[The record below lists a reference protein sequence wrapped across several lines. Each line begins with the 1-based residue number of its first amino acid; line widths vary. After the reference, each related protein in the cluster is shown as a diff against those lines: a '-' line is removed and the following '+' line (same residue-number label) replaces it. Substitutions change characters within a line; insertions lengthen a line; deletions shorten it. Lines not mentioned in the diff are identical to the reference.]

1 MGERQ
6 TVMTDWIEMK
16 RRLQD
21 AQSAVERK
29 FTPSAEETRRILKAR
44 ARALARESAKTETTD
59 ERLEVLEFSLA
70 DEKYGIESSYVRE
83 VFSLKE
89 LTALPCTPSFVL
101 GLVNVR
107 GQILS
112 VIDIKKF
119 FDLSDKDRTG
129 RNEVIVVHTDRLE
142 LGILA
147 DAVLGVS
154 LIPLTD
160 LQPSLPTLTGVRAD
174 YLRGV
179 TKEPMVVLDGQKLL
193 SSPKLIVY
201 EELSK

>member
-1 MGERQ
+1 
-6 TVMTDWIEMK
+6 MTDWIEMK

>member
-1 MGERQ
+1 MGGRQ

-29 FTPSAEETRRILKAR
+29 FTPSAEETRRVLKAR
-44 ARALARESAKTETTD
+44 ARTLARESAKTEPTD
-59 ERLEVLEFSLA
+59 ERLEVLEFALA

-119 FDLSDKDRTG
+119 FDLPDQDRMG
-129 RNEVIVVHTDRLE
+129 RNKVIVVHTDRLE

>member
-1 MGERQ
+1 MGGRQ

-29 FTPSAEETRRILKAR
+29 FTPNAEETRRILKAR
-44 ARALARESAKTETTD
+44 ARTLARESAKTEPTD
-59 ERLEVLEFSLA
+59 ERLEVLEFALA

-119 FDLSDKDRTG
+119 FGLPDQDRTG
-129 RNEVIVVHTDRLE
+129 RNKVIVVHTDRLE

>member
-1 MGERQ
+1 
-6 TVMTDWIEMK
+6 MTDWIEMK

-29 FTPSAEETRRILKAR
+29 FTPSAEETRRVLKAR
-44 ARALARESAKTETTD
+44 ARTLARESAKTEPTD
-59 ERLEVLEFSLA
+59 ERLEVLEFALA

-119 FDLSDKDRTG
+119 FDLPDQDRMG
-129 RNEVIVVHTDRLE
+129 RNKVIVVHTDRLE

>member
-1 MGERQ
+1 
-6 TVMTDWIEMK
+6 
-16 RRLQD
+16 
-21 AQSAVERK
+21 
-29 FTPSAEETRRILKAR
+29 
-44 ARALARESAKTETTD
+44 
-59 ERLEVLEFSLA
+59 
-70 DEKYGIESSYVRE
+70 
-83 VFSLKE
+83 
-89 LTALPCTPSFVL
+89 
-101 GLVNVR
+101 
-107 GQILS
+107 
-112 VIDIKKF
+112 
-119 FDLSDKDRTG
+119 
-129 RNEVIVVHTDRLE
+129 VHTDRLE

>member
-1 MGERQ
+1 MGGRQ

-29 FTPSAEETRRILKAR
+29 FTPNAEETRRILKAR
-44 ARALARESAKTETTD
+44 ARTLARESAKTEPTD
-59 ERLEVLEFSLA
+59 ERLEVLEFALA

-119 FDLSDKDRTG
+119 FDLSDRDRTG

>member
-1 MGERQ
+1 MGGRQ

-29 FTPSAEETRRILKAR
+29 FTPNAEETRRILKAR
-44 ARALARESAKTETTD
+44 ARTLARESAKTEPTD
-59 ERLEVLEFSLA
+59 ERLEVLEFALA

-119 FDLSDKDRTG
+119 FDLPDQDRTG
-129 RNEVIVVHTDRLE
+129 RNKVIVVHTDRLE

>member
-1 MGERQ
+1 M
-6 TVMTDWIEMK
+6 
-16 RRLQD
+16 
-21 AQSAVERK
+21 
-29 FTPSAEETRRILKAR
+29 
-44 ARALARESAKTETTD
+44 
-59 ERLEVLEFSLA
+59 
-70 DEKYGIESSYVRE
+70 
-83 VFSLKE
+83 
-89 LTALPCTPSFVL
+89 
-101 GLVNVR
+101 
-107 GQILS
+107 
-112 VIDIKKF
+112 
-119 FDLSDKDRTG
+119 
-129 RNEVIVVHTDRLE
+129 HTDQLE

>member
-1 MGERQ
+1 
-6 TVMTDWIEMK
+6 MTDWIEMK

-119 FDLSDKDRTG
+119 FDLSDRDRTG

-147 DAVLGVS
+147 DAVLGVR
-154 LIPLTD
+154 LMPLAD
-160 LQPSLPTLTGVRAD
+160 LQTSLPTLTGVRAE

>member
-1 MGERQ
+1 MGGRQ

-21 AQSAVERK
+21 ARSVVERK

-147 DAVLGVS
+147 DAVLGVR
-154 LIPLTD
+154 LMPLAD
-160 LQPSLPTLTGVRAD
+160 LQTSLPTLTGVRAE

>member
-119 FDLSDKDRTG
+119 FDLSDRDRTG

-160 LQPSLPTLTGVRAD
+160 LQPSLPTLTGVRAE